1 VPVGINTMKGQYTT
15 DYTKVMATMTLA
27 ILPALTVYFIF
38 SKRII
43 EGMVAGAVKG

>member
-1 VPVGINTMKGQYTT
+1 MPVDINTMKGQYTT
-15 DYTKVMATMTLA
+15 DYTKVMATMALA